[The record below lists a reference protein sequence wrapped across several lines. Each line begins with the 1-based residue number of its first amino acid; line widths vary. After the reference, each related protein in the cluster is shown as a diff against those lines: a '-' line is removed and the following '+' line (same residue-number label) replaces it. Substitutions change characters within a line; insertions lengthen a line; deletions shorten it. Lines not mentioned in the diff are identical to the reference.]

1 MTRRDPMVAIY
12 HMLDHARDAWNI
24 SQDYTRSDL
33 DTNRLLN
40 LGLVHAVLIIGEAAS
55 RVPEDF
61 RSRYPDIPW
70 QRTRSLRNRLVHAYD
85 DTDFD
90 ILWDIIQNH
99 IPPLIEQLED
109 LISKEAPREDWK
121 TC

>member
-12 HMLDHARDAWNI
+12 HMRDHARDAWEI

-40 LGLVHAVLIIGEAAS
+40 LGLVRAVVIVGEAAS

-61 RSRYPDIPW
+61 RSRHPQIPW

-85 DTDFD
+85 DINFD
-90 ILWDIIQNH
+90 TLWDIIQND

-109 LISKEAPREDWK
+109 LIARETDNS
-121 TC
+121 